1 LVDYADRLYDWDA
14 YCGVPGGIPNRTTV
28 YATMTTSNT
37 LAEINAAI
45 SACPS
50 GQVMAFAAGT
60 YSLGTISSKSGITV
74 RGAGAGQTIINCT
87 GAGFTPGN
95 MDYIS
100 PNPAYWAV
108 TRAIASGYTRG
119 SLSITLASA
128 PTSDWA
134 VGNLMMITQTDD
146 YDLVWHRTGNWAGSQ
161 NLRFTT
167 RITSVDGNT
176 ISFATPLPYT
186 YTAGLNPICTATT
199 AKVSLFGIENLTLN
213 CTNAN
218 PITFSSADRCWI
230 KDVEVSG
237 AEQAGLYFWSSS
249 QCEIRRCYVHDS
261 YGYPTQSDGYSI
273 LLQYGNCCFRVEDNI
288 AYRTAHLIYNGSSAI
303 ATLNNYFYD
312 TSRASTT
319 WIQPA
324 MDCNH
329 GPHGLMSLWEGNI
342 GSRFQNDG
350 YHGSCSHQTVFR
362 NSLNGLHSSA
372 TLERQLVDLSRGSY
386 YHIVVGNILGDSSW
400 NPDAY
405 AATTY
410 ADHTLGYIY
419 VLGWGSPDS
428 ADPTYDVGWENWT
441 ASLPDANVAATI
453 LRHGNFDYF
462 NDVTVWDTGITDRAI
477 PSSLFYSSKPA
488 FFGSLAWPPIGPD
501 VSPMVSNIPARH
513 RWQNYLV
520 SGILSDL
527 FADEV

>member
-1 LVDYADRLYDWDA
+1 
-14 YCGVPGGIPNRTTV
+14 
-28 YATMTTSNT
+28 M
-37 LAEINAAI
+37 
-45 SACPS
+45 
-50 GQVMAFAAGT
+50 
-60 YSLGTISSKSGITV
+60 SSV
-74 RGAGAGQTIINCT
+74 
-87 GAGFTPGN
+87 
-95 MDYIS
+95 
-100 PNPAYWAV
+100 
-108 TRAIASGYTRG
+108 
-119 SLSITLASA
+119 
-128 PTSDWA
+128 
-134 VGNLMMITQTDD
+134 
-146 YDLVWHRTGNWAGSQ
+146 
-161 NLRFTT
+161 
-167 RITSVDGNT
+167 
-176 ISFATPLPYT
+176 
-186 YTAGLNPICTATT
+186 
-199 AKVSLFGIENLTLN
+199 
-213 CTNAN
+213 
-218 PITFSSADRCWI
+218 DRCWI
-230 KDVEVSG
+230 KNVEVSG

-249 QCEIRRCYVHDS
+249 QCEIRRCYVHGS

-273 LLQYGNCCFRVEDNI
+273 LLQYGNCCFLVEDNI

-362 NSLNGLHSSA
+362 NHLNGLHSSA

-386 YHIVVGNILGDSSW
+386 YNVVVGNILGDSSW
-400 NPDAY
+400 NPSAY

-453 LRHGNFDYF
+453 TRHANYDYY
-462 NDVTVWDTGITDRAI
+462 NDAVVYSDPDHSIAN
-477 PSSLFYSSKPA
+477 SLFYASKPS
-488 FFGSLAWPPIGPD
+488 FFGSLTWPPIDPFTPTANSTPAKWRWDNYVAGGSVD
-501 VSPMVSNIPARH
+501 VT
-513 RWQNYLV
+513 L
-520 SGILSDL
+520 L
-527 FADEV
+527 FADTNPGTGEVEAAGVAVSSTSTLAQASLIRSSAASDYLEASILDHIFKTATYTPPAHIYVALCKSTIDDTHTGSTLPSEVSGGSYARTLCDDWSPSASGHIDNENLVLFPKATAGWGLITDVALCDAQTNGNVLVYGKLFNYKEVVTGDEMAFEAGGLDVTLD